1 MFGMFKKKPIESPR
15 LETLFIAHLSGLLR
29 DNQHT
34 SKEELRSS
42 FMKALSRNN
51 FTTTAEQDFAVT
63 LACTNIWLSS
73 DLKQAISSYRIEE
86 DHTWDKLKS
95 IRIQLA
101 EHEVFLWAS

>member
-73 DLKQAISSYRIEE
+73 DLKQAISSYRMEE
-86 DHTWDKLKS
+86 DHTWEKLKS
-95 IRIQLA
+95 IRMQLA